1 MTELLHFIPL
11 VALFATGVAL
21 GGIVAWR
28 LALART
34 AAAVALSVER
44 ARSEADTRAGVA
56 VASLDTE
63 RERRA
68 DAEAEA
74 SRARD
79 RAATLAHELAIAE
92 ERVEHLA
99 VRGRERERFL
109 EDARTQLETSFGSL
123 AASALETSN
132 RRFLELAEQRLGAAR
147 EGAQADLDMRRQ
159 QIESLVGPLRETLG
173 RLETRTAEVE
183 RARVD
188 AYARLDRH
196 LEVLATA
203 AGDLGERT
211 TSLVTALRG
220 TRTSGRWGELALRN
234 VVEIAGMS
242 EHCDFEE
249 QATTSNGRR
258 PDLTVRLPGGR
269 LIAVDAKAP
278 LGAYLDACDAPTDAA
293 RSAALDRHVA
303 ALRSHVRDLAS
314 RGYADALE
322 GDVDL
327 VVLFLPGEPFLGA
340 AFAHSPELQVEALRS
355 RVLVAT
361 PATLV
366 ALLRTVAIYWQQRE
380 VAKNAEDI
388 ADAARELYERGVA
401 FGEHL
406 GRIGVGLRQA
416 VGAYD
421 RAVGSFDRRFVPM
434 ARRLEALHAVDGARR
449 RLEAPEALDVAPSEP
464 R

>member
-1 MTELLHFIPL
+1 MTEPLSFAALL
-11 VALFATGVAL
+11 ALFATGVAV
-21 GGIVAWR
+21 GAFVVWR
-28 LALART
+28 LAAARMQ
-34 AAAVALSVER
+34 AAVALATER
-44 ARSEADTRAGVA
+44 AGSAAEMRAHVA
-56 VASLDTE
+56 LAGLDSE
-63 RERRA
+63 RERREA
-68 DAEAEA
+68 AEAEA

-79 RAATLAHELAIAE
+79 RGAALAHELAVAE
-92 ERVEHLA
+92 ERAEHLVA
-99 VRGRERERFL
+99 RGREREAFL
-109 EDARTQLETSFGSL
+109 EDARAQLETSFGSL
-123 AASALETSN
+123 AATALEASN

-147 EGAQADLDMRRQ
+147 DGAEADLDVRRQ
-159 QIESLVGPLRETLG
+159 QIEALVGPLRETLG

-196 LEVLATA
+196 LDVLATA

-220 TRTSGRWGELALRN
+220 TRTSGRWGEIALRN
-234 VVEIAGMS
+234 VVEIAGMT

-249 QATTSNGRR
+249 QATTSDGRR

-278 LGAYLDACDAPTDAA
+278 LGAYLDACDAATEAA
-293 RSAALDRHVA
+293 RSEALDRHVA

-314 RGYADALE
+314 RGYADSLE

-340 AFAHSPELQVEALRS
+340 AFAHAPELQVEALRS

-380 VAKNAEDI
+380 VAKNAEEI

-406 GRIGVGLRQA
+406 GRVGVGLRQA

-449 RLEAPEALDVAPSEP
+449 RLESPAPLDMAPSE
-464 R
+464 RD